1 MAEAGAEAKGDL
13 ATPEAPPNPSTGVEA
28 EATMMNTANGMLPSP
43 LDMVEG
49 DQLIASLREPGGRVI
64 LAATVTTPPKKEPRI
79 RTTRIS
85 PLIVLK
91 IMMIERGPEA
101 PAPEITD
108 IEEKEALT
116 DTTLEEST
124 MMKAENTIEILG
136 LAQVVET
143 TAQVEETMIMIDQD
157 IELMPDRDILGRALL
172 VKAEDTLVTIG
183 DGDAKGP

>member
-1 MAEAGAEAKGDL
+1 MAEVGAEAKGDL

-101 PAPEITD
+101 PVPEITG
-108 IEEKEALT
+108 IEEREAQI
-116 DTTLEEST
+116 DTTPEEST
-124 MMKAENTIEILG
+124 TMMITI
-136 LAQVVET
+136 ET

-157 IELMPDRDILGRALL
+157 IELTLDPDTLGRALQM
-172 VKAEDTLVTIG
+172 KAEDTLVTIG
-183 DGDAKGP
+183 EGNAKGP